1 MGRPIYDLNSFT
13 INLNPLISCRVHVEL
28 SGRVK
33 IASPIG
39 KPNQSLLDQYNKL
52 VELQG
57 DETYLD
63 LRQIEIIQKDLKSLM
78 EQEDL

>member
-1 MGRPIYDLNSFT
+1 MGRPVYDLNLFI
-13 INLNPLISCRVHVEL
+13 INPNPLILCRVHVEL

-33 IASPIG
+33 IVSPIV